1 MVQFKATVVDTLSSP
16 QTWMLKVSNAMNE
29 ERDNQIVSF
38 LRREIVK
45 MVLIGDIE
53 HSPRLP
59 LPPAFALPLGLFVN
73 RMFRPGWQNRPPL
86 E

>member
-1 MVQFKATVVDTLSSP
+1 M
-16 QTWMLKVSNAMNE
+16 NAMNE

-45 MVLIGDIE
+45 MVLVGDIE
-53 HSPRLP
+53 HSGPHPR
-59 LPPAFALPLGLFVN
+59 G
-73 RMFRPGWQNRPPL
+73 PGGNY